1 MSAVKSH
8 KDLMVWQKSVALA
21 SKIYLA
27 TSRFPEAERQ
37 GLSLQMRQSAL
48 SVATNIA
55 DGAGRAVRAEYIR
68 FLDIARGSLAELET
82 QVHITGNLLLIDQQ
96 LGLHEDVAEVRR
108 LLLALIKKLREE
120 RVSGINIKS

>member
-8 KDLMVWQKSVALA
+8 KDLIVWQKSVALA

-27 TSRFPEAERQ
+27 TSRFPDAERQ
-37 GLSLQMRQSAL
+37 GLALQMRQSAL
-48 SVATNIA
+48 ALATNIA

-68 FLDIARGSLAELET
+68 FLDIARGSLAELDT
-82 QVHITGNLLLIDQQ
+82 QVHITGHLQLIDQQ
-96 LGLHEDVAEVRR
+96 LHLQEDVAEIRR
-108 LLLALIKKLREE
+108 LLAALIKKLREE

>member
-1 MSAVKSH
+1 MSSVKSH
-8 KDLMVWQKSVALA
+8 KDLIVWQKAVALA

-27 TSRFPEAERQ
+27 TSRFPDAERQ
-37 GLSLQMRQSAL
+37 GLAMQMRQSAL
-48 SVATNIA
+48 SLATNIA
-55 DGAGRAVRAEYIR
+55 DGAGRAVRSEYIR

-82 QVHITGNLLLIDQQ
+82 QVHITGNLQLIDQQ
-96 LGLHEDVAEVRR
+96 LQLHEEVAEIRR

>member
-21 SKIYLA
+21 SKIYLV
-27 TSRFPEAERQ
+27 TSRFPDAERQ

-82 QVHITGNLLLIDQQ
+82 QVHITGNLQLIDQPLQ
-96 LGLHEDVAEVRR
+96 LHEDVAEVRR
-108 LLLALIKKLREE
+108 LLTGLIRKLREE
-120 RVSGINIKS
+120 RVSGISIKS